1 MTPYDV
7 FISSARKDDV
17 PDPNT
22 GLGCPAKPRSSASH
36 APSRVGSMRCSST
49 GSGSRCGVQKEG
61 EPDFADAAEE
71 TAARRIV
78 AGLGGFTLAVE
89 EVAIYLGRMRTRR
102 WQS

>member
-1 MTPYDV
+1 
-7 FISSARKDDV
+7 
-17 PDPNT
+17 
-22 GLGCPAKPRSSASH
+22 
-36 APSRVGSMRCSST
+36 MRCSST

-89 EVAIYLGRMRTRR
+89 EAAIYLGAHEDTTVAVLSARAPPLDVDRIR
-102 WQS
+102 SAVKHAS